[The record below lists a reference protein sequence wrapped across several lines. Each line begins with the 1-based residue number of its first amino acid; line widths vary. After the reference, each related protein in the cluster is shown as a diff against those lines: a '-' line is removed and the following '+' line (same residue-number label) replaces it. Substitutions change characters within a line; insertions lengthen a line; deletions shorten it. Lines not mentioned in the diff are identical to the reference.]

1 MKPCLPSSLEV
12 HQNFQTENK
21 KQIHIY
27 IYTQN
32 MLGILVGKRMGKRE
46 TCNIKLKQRDRNTM
60 IFSYIKM
67 MQYSALEVTLLHSS
81 VIATPLQNNFLN
93 LSVLSKRY
101 SHQSI
106 LCNFQNITLARLTLC
121 LTIVQMILNLG
132 YAQQDFCC

>member
-1 MKPCLPSSLEV
+1 
-12 HQNFQTENK
+12 
-21 KQIHIY
+21 
-27 IYTQN
+27 

-106 LCNFQNITLARLTLC
+106 LCNFQNITLARLT
-121 LTIVQMILNLG
+121 
-132 YAQQDFCC
+132 